1 MRTIRD
7 ERGFSRLI
15 YGPNFTV
22 LRKGGTV
29 HRRAIGLVALAG
41 LALSGCAAVT
51 DSIVETSGQSRGE
64 AILSPSSKPVT
75 VDNVAGNNRLRRLAA
90 EQHPKIVASYGG
102 EYNDPKLERTVARI
116 VGELTTAGDNNT
128 QIYNITVLD
137 SPSINAFALP
147 GGYLYITR
155 GLLALASD
163 SAELATVIA
172 HEMAHVTANHGIE
185 RQKMERAETVAT
197 KVAEDL
203 LGSSNAARAAA
214 IRGQLR
220 LAQFSRGQELAADAI
235 GIRATA
241 AAGFDPYAAVRFL
254 RSLSAYTRFR
264 SVTGAKPELDF
275 LASHPTSER
284 RMEIAQRLARQ
295 QGGPGVGTRARD
307 AYLAGIDGMT
317 YGDTA
322 REGFIRGRD
331 FLHPRIGIGFR
342 VPEGFVIDNSS
353 EAVTA
358 AGPNDMAIRFDGV
371 RVARS
376 ISLTDYLASGWIGG
390 LDPNSVEA
398 GQVNGLPYARAR
410 AAADGWEFAISVY
423 RVDNTVYRL
432 LTAAPVGTKELA
444 RLAHTTARSFRV
456 LPKSERATLKPLR
469 IRIVTASGSDTIGS
483 LAAKMAPVTRKEQL
497 FLVLNGLSKNDRIR
511 AGEKFKLVVE

>member
-1 MRTIRD
+1 M
-7 ERGFSRLI
+7 
-15 YGPNFTV
+15 
-22 LRKGGTV
+22 
-29 HRRAIGLVALAG
+29 
-41 LALSGCAAVT
+41 T
-51 DSIVETSGQSRGE
+51 DSIVDTSSQTRGE
-64 AILSPSSKPVT
+64 AILGPSSKPVT
-75 VDNVAGNNRLRRLAA
+75 VDNVAGNDRLRRLAA

-128 QIYNITVLD
+128 QIYNIAVLD

-254 RSLSAYTRFR
+254 RALSAYTRFR

-307 AYLAGIDGMT
+307 AYLAGIDGMV

-322 REGFIRGRD
+322 AEGFIRGRD
-331 FLHPRIGIGFR
+331 FLHPRVGIGFR
-342 VPEGFVIDNSS
+342 VPKDFVIDNSA

-376 ISLTDYLASGWIGG
+376 IPLTDYLASGWIGG

-398 GQVNGLPYARAR
+398 GSVNGLPYARAK
-410 AAADGWEFAISVY
+410 AAADGWQFAISVY
-423 RVDNTVYRL
+423 RVGDNVYRL
-432 LTAAPVGTKELA
+432 LTAAPLGTEELPS
-444 RLAHTTARSFRV
+444 LAEETARSFRV
-456 LPKSERATLKPLR
+456 LSKSERAGLKPLR
-469 IRIVTASGSDTIGS
+469 IKIVTAGSGDTVKS
-483 LAAKMAPVTRKEQL
+483 LAAQMAPIERKEQL
-497 FLVLNGLSKNDRIR
+497 FLVLNGLDARDAIK
-511 AGEKFKLVVE
+511 AGQKFKLVVE